1 MIEYFASNA
10 LSFVLNTQKISL
22 TMQDYNDD
30 VSSSNIKYGILVGA
44 AKQHWT
50 TTVLPIPSL
59 CKKTIF

>member
-44 AKQHWT
+44 AKQH
-50 TTVLPIPSL
+50 
-59 CKKTIF
+59 